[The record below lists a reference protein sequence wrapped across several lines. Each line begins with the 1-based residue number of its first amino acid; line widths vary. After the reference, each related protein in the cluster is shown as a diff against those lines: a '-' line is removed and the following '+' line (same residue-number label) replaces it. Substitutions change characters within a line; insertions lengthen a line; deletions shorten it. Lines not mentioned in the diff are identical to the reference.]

1 MVYIITVSVCP
12 DDNKPNEGV
21 SSPEGSASA
30 LNDPRKE
37 AAPREEADQIS
48 STEVAEKVD
57 SKANEEKKTFSGSVF
72 GSPSNNSGPRI
83 GATFSLSS
91 SSEASP
97 TPPLS
102 FCFGASS
109 TSNPLGSTPTF
120 SFGSASTTSPSA
132 GFSFGNAKPFV
143 FSNVA
148 STSNPDDKKD
158 ENDDAED
165 DTPPKPDHTPV
176 NEEGATYSKRY
187 PFILPLFIFYEAPS
201 LFSQNLL
208 FFRCKVFIK
217 QGKEYSDRGIGNL
230 FLKPVDGGKTQL
242 IVRAD
247 TSLGNVLLNFI
258 VGSSLPVQR
267 LGTNNVAVVCIP
279 TPEAKPPPVTVL
291 LRVKTS
297 DDADELFNTLEKH
310 KKEAA

>member
-1 MVYIITVSVCP
+1 MMLKMTPHPSLIIHQSM
-12 DDNKPNEGV
+12 
-21 SSPEGSASA
+21 
-30 LNDPRKE
+30 R
-37 AAPREEADQIS
+37 RELLTLKGIY
-48 STEVAEKVD
+48 
-57 SKANEEKKTFSGSVF
+57 
-72 GSPSNNSGPRI
+72 
-83 GATFSLSS
+83 L
-91 SSEASP
+91 
-97 TPPLS
+97 
-102 FCFGASS
+102 
-109 TSNPLGSTPTF
+109 
-120 SFGSASTTSPSA
+120 
-132 GFSFGNAKPFV
+132 
-143 FSNVA
+143 
-148 STSNPDDKKD
+148 
-158 ENDDAED
+158 
-165 DTPPKPDHTPV
+165 
-176 NEEGATYSKRY
+176 
-187 PFILPLFIFYEAPS
+187 FILPSFILYEAPS
-201 LFSQNLL
+201 LFSHT
-208 FFRCKVFIK
+208 FFPFRCKVFIK